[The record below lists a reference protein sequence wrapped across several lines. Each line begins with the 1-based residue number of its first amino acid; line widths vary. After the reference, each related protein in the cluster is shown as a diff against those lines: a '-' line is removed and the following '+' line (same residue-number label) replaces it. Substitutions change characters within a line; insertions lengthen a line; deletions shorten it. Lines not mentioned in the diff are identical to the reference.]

1 MKNTPSIQMP
11 HRRQQGFV
19 LIVAMLLLLLMT
31 ILGVSASQSGLLNER
46 QAGNVR
52 DRALALE
59 SSETLLRRIEDYVLL
74 GYEVTEDFMELV
86 KRRGIGGFSGPNT
99 VRVNA
104 TSTAVEQRDIASAQ
118 GLSEMT
124 DTKWDNAS
132 LTLQAMG
139 LGTYPKVDSDKQ
151 PQAVIG
157 TSIAVQG
164 ADNDDDNAS
173 EQYKVGK
180 LKWYRITS
188 RGRGNQG
195 GEVILETMF
204 VYQTE
209 K

>member
-1 MKNTPSIQMP
+1 MKNNLFIQP
-11 HRRQQGFV
+11 PPQKQQGFV
-19 LIVAMLLLLLMT
+19 LIVAMLILLLMT

-52 DRALALE
+52 DRALAFE
-59 SSETLLRRIEDYVLL
+59 SSETILRRVEDYILA
-74 GYEVTEDFMELV
+74 GYEITEDFMELV
-86 KRRGIGGFSGPNT
+86 KTRGIGGFSGPNT

-104 TSTAVEQRDIASAQ
+104 TSAAVEQRDLASAQ
-118 GLSEMT
+118 GLNEMT
-124 DTKWDNAS
+124 DSKWDGS
-132 LTLQAMG
+132 SITLANMG

-157 TSIAVQG
+157 ASIAVQG

-195 GEVILETMF
+195 GEVVLETMF